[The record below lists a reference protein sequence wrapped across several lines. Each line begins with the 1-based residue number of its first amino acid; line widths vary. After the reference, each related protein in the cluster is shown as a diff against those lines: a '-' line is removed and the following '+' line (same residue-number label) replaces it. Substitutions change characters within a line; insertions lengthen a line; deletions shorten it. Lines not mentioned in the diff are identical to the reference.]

1 MDKKIFIDPNP
12 LIAKYSSHIWV
23 LQSRPIADLH
33 WDPSD
38 YGWKLSRSDTS
49 QTKVLPFFT
58 YSVAFGR
65 NFLLNQIES
74 VPTGKKYWEEGNVS
88 SSHMLKFWKQF
99 WSLKCMNKV
108 LHFRWLMIHYA
119 LPVGGLLRGTMP
131 DRSCVMCGFAVET
144 LHHVFWECVAAK
156 SFWFRILRLLG
167 RKYRSTIFTWGAVF
181 WGTLDQQKAFYH
193 YHNSSLTL
201 QVKSFQVY
209 SISTSVPGIK
219 FFSRCYVWQIVSSLA
234 LWVLWKARCSKLYND
249 EQIHVVDQVKTF
261 WELLIH
267 TVKGE
272 YDSYKGYGNKANRK
286 RRRIRR
292 VSTSIPIM
300 LDAGDDVKWN
310 YVPPRWLFLPPTPFL
325 V

>member
-1 MDKKIFIDPNP
+1 
-12 LIAKYSSHIWV
+12 
-23 LQSRPIADLH
+23 
-33 WDPSD
+33 
-38 YGWKLSRSDTS
+38 
-49 QTKVLPFFT
+49 
-58 YSVAFGR
+58 
-65 NFLLNQIES
+65 
-74 VPTGKKYWEEGNVS
+74 
-88 SSHMLKFWKQF
+88 
-99 WSLKCMNKV
+99 MNKV

-119 LPVGGLLRGTMP
+119 LPVGALLRGTTP
-131 DRSCVMCGFAVET
+131 NRSCVMCGFASET

-181 WGTLDQQKAFYH
+181 WGTLGQQKAFYH

-201 QVKSFQVY
+201 HVKSFQVY

-261 WELLIH
+261 WELVIH

-292 VSTSIPIM
+292 VWASIPIM
-300 LDAGDDVKWN
+300 LNAGDDVKWN
-310 YVPPRWLFLPPTPFL
+310 YVPPRWLFPPPSSFI